1 MEKGNARG
9 IYLPD
14 TLSLGQKGT
23 DYKLLDANRDR
34 PLTMAA
40 LVSLSFLTPCHQ
52 LLEEA
57 HAV

>member
-14 TLSLGQKGT
+14 TLSLGQKGA
-23 DYKLLDANRDR
+23 DYKRLDANRDR

-40 LVSLSFLTPCHQ
+40 LVSLSFLTRCRQ